1 MRSSPGLLQGT
12 KMEKL
17 GLTPSS
23 HSRSSLY
30 INRRRHHDQD
40 DTIPPPYSALTSNF
54 ISNTQVNTNHH

>member
-1 MRSSPGLLQGT
+1 
-12 KMEKL
+12 MEKL